1 MQDGTGRTGKAVE
14 HAVRAE
20 HRRLDEL
27 FAEVAEAFQEP
38 EDVEE
43 IRDVFAALHEELDVH
58 FDQED
63 RLYYATIGAL
73 RPDLKP
79 ELEAFAEGHRGFRLE
94 LAALADQLGRGD
106 VASARSG
113 FESLRTSF
121 EQHEIA
127 EENVLERV
135 DRGTAEAR

>member
-1 MQDGTGRTGKAVE
+1 MQDGTRRTGESVE
-14 HAVRAE
+14 DAVRAQ
-20 HRRLDEL
+20 HRRLEEL
-27 FAEVAEAFQEP
+27 FAEVAQAFQRP

-63 RLYYATIGAL
+63 RLYYATIGTL
-73 RPDLKP
+73 RPDLRP
-79 ELEAFAEGHRGFRLE
+79 DLEAFAEGHRGFRLE

-113 FESLRTSF
+113 FASLHSSF
-121 EQHEIA
+121 EQHEQA
-127 EENVLERV
+127 EESVLERL
-135 DRGTAEAR
+135 DRGAAEAR